1 MNLLLDTHVLR
12 WWLDGSPS
20 LSDAERNAM
29 ADPGNLIFV
38 SAAVIWEMRI
48 KQALGKLEV
57 PADFHPVI
65 KDQGFELLSITADHA
80 CVAGDLPMH
89 HRDPFDRMI
98 IAQARLEKLC
108 IITRDSVFS
117 RYDVSVFSVNMD

>member
-1 MNLLLDTHVLR
+1 MNMFLDTHVLL
-12 WWLDGSPS
+12 WWLDDSPN
-20 LSDAERNAM
+20 LFNAERNAI
-29 ADPGNLIFV
+29 ADPNNLIVV

-48 KQALGKLEV
+48 KQSLGKLEIST
-57 PADFHPVI
+57 DFYPVI

-80 CVAGDLPMH
+80 YVAGGLPMH

-108 IITRDSVFS
+108 IITRDNMFS
-117 RYDVSVFSVNMD
+117 RYDVSVFA